1 MTYSTIEGKRHACI
15 LYMQFSFRE
24 VSSVNSIPVH
34 KSWSQKGY
42 KPISVQGTDSNST
55 FSCTFNLVSSV
66 NSSSKKGRI
75 LIREVTTSVS
85 FSRSYR
91 LYSLLANSEFRYKFL
106 SAVCKLQQLLCSIY
120 CIGSDSSYFIEM
132 GPLFSR
138 ILFPRISISAR
149 FYYLFK
155 YSF

>member
-1 MTYSTIEGKRHACI
+1 MR
-15 LYMQFSFRE
+15 FSFRE
-24 VSSVNSIPVH
+24 VSSINSIPVY

-66 NSSSKKGRI
+66 NSSCTSKKRRI

-85 FSRSYR
+85 FSRSYKP
-91 LYSLLANSEFRYKFL
+91 YSLLANSEFRYKFL

-132 GPLFSR
+132 GLLFSW
-138 ILFPRISISAR
+138 ILFPRISVSVRVFIICLNILLNTQINS
-149 FYYLFK
+149 
-155 YSF
+155 SI